1 MSNTF
6 KHISSLFSHFSKRR
20 LIQVKL
26 TLFFGILNSLVESIS
41 VASIYP
47 LLTVI
52 TNQDKLWDIYFFSNL
67 LLLLGLDKSDDLV
80 IPVIIIFILVVILAT
95 LIRIINSYLIT
106 KVTALL
112 GTDLSLKAFKNS
124 IFQTYQTHLS
134 ISSSKSISQ
143 IVYRVNRTVQVL
155 NALMLGFSSLI
166 VNIFLIILMLIF
178 NFKLTI
184 ILLSVFILNYLILSK
199 LVKKRLTNNS
209 KIIDS
214 NSEKQIKMMQDSFGS
229 IKELILNANH
239 SFFINAHKEFDLP
252 MRIKIAENTFLGI
265 FPRFYLENL
274 GLIFLSLISYY
285 LFIEYRNFEV
295 IILTI
300 GPLALA
306 FQKMLPS
313 FYGLFKN
320 WTYVQS
326 NIISVIEITKN
337 LNKPISLKEYSWK
350 MPLEFRNNIVFK
362 DIFFKYNYED
372 KFVIKDF
379 NLVINKGERLGIK
392 GKTGSGK
399 TTFINILMGLLQPTN
414 GDLLV
419 DDENIFAEDRI
430 KYLSAWRQNI
440 SHVPQNIFLL
450 DTSILENIAFGFKE
464 KSINKE
470 RLIEVAKLAEI
481 YEFIQS
487 LPSGFNT
494 IVGERGIKLSGGQ
507 KQRIAIA
514 RALYNQKKII
524 ILDEATSALD
534 RITEAKFMKSIYNLG
549 REITIIIIAHRE
561 STLEKCDRCIDFN

>member
-1 MSNTF
+1 
-6 KHISSLFSHFSKRR
+6 
-20 LIQVKL
+20 
-26 TLFFGILNSLVESIS
+26 
-41 VASIYP
+41 
-47 LLTVI
+47 
-52 TNQDKLWDIYFFSNL
+52 
-67 LLLLGLDKSDDLV
+67 
-80 IPVIIIFILVVILAT
+80 
-95 LIRIINSYLIT
+95 
-106 KVTALL
+106 
-112 GTDLSLKAFKNS
+112 
-124 IFQTYQTHLS
+124 
-134 ISSSKSISQ
+134 
-143 IVYRVNRTVQVL
+143 
-155 NALMLGFSSLI
+155 
-166 VNIFLIILMLIF
+166 
-178 NFKLTI
+178 
-184 ILLSVFILNYLILSK
+184 
-199 LVKKRLTNNS
+199 
-209 KIIDS
+209 
-214 NSEKQIKMMQDSFGS
+214 
-229 IKELILNANH
+229 
-239 SFFINAHKEFDLP
+239 
-252 MRIKIAENTFLGI
+252 
-265 FPRFYLENL
+265 
-274 GLIFLSLISYY
+274 
-285 LFIEYRNFEV
+285 
-295 IILTI
+295 
-300 GPLALA
+300 
-306 FQKMLPS
+306 
-313 FYGLFKN
+313 
-320 WTYVQS
+320 
-326 NIISVIEITKN
+326 TKN

-524 ILDEATSALD
+524 
-534 RITEAKFMKSIYNLG
+534 
-549 REITIIIIAHRE
+549 
-561 STLEKCDRCIDFN
+561 